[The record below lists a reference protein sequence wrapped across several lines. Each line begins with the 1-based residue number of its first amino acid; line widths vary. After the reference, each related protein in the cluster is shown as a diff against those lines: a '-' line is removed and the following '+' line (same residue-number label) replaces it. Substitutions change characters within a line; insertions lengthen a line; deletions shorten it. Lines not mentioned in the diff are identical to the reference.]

1 MVGRLTRIKAY
12 KASKGH
18 CVYCGKHIRLDYV
31 KGRHDHM
38 ELDHV
43 VAKAK
48 GGTSI
53 GNRVAAC
60 EFCNSRKSSDS
71 IEEFRSH
78 IEKDVIDEKPK
89 ALLHYY
95 KGPVIFY
102 YESHQSLI
110 KV

>member
-1 MVGRLTRIKAY
+1 MAGRLTRIKAY

-48 GGTSI
+48 GVQVSEI
-53 GNRVAAC
+53 GLQLVNFAIAGRAQIV
-60 EFCNSRKSSDS
+60 
-71 IEEFRSH
+71 
-78 IEKDVIDEKPK
+78 
-89 ALLHYY
+89 
-95 KGPVIFY
+95 
-102 YESHQSLI
+102 
-110 KV
+110 